1 MKLQEIIE
9 VIEKIAPLNL
19 KEDFDNVGLM
29 IGDRNKDITKVLIAL
44 DCTLDVIEE
53 GKNLGVQLILT
64 HHPLLFKKPS
74 TITMD
79 TLLGKKI
86 INLIKNDINLYAA
99 HTNWDSVKNGLND
112 TIVSLLG
119 YKYSDIISINSN
131 NIEAGIG
138 RIVYLDK
145 EKTIEEII
153 KDIKYRF
160 DVKHLRYV
168 GALNKQVK
176 TIAIINGSGQEFFE
190 ASRKLGADLIITGDT
205 TYHFVSD
212 YKEMGLGII
221 DMGHFNSEW
230 TVVKELSKNIE
241 KELCTI
247 DKSLQIFISESS
259 KDPYDF
265 I

>member
-1 MKLQEIIE
+1 MRLQEIIE
-9 VIEKIAPLNL
+9 VIEKMAPINL
-19 KEDFDNVGLM
+19 KENFDNVGLM
-29 IGDRNKDITKVLIAL
+29 IGDRNKDISKVLIAL

-53 GKNLGVQLILT
+53 GINLGVQLILT

-74 TITMD
+74 TITTD
-79 TLLGKKI
+79 TILGKKI

-119 YKYSDIISINSN
+119 YKASDIIRTNSN
-131 NIEAGIG
+131 DRESGIG

-145 EKTIEEII
+145 EKTIQEII
-153 KDIKYRF
+153 KDIQYKF
-160 DVKHLRYV
+160 DIKNLRYA
-168 GALNKQVK
+168 GDLNKQVK

-190 ASRKLGADLIITGDT
+190 DSRRLGSDLIITGDT

-221 DMGHFNSEW
+221 DLGHFNSEW
-230 TVVKELSKNIE
+230 PVVKELSKNIE
-241 KELCTI
+241 KELCAI
-247 DKSLQIFISESS
+247 DENLQILISESS